1 MKLGNI
7 SQTIVPVPNFYIEGK
22 KLTNEIPILPKSV
35 NKSTLDAVSR
45 SNRNKSLQKNKRNH
59 SYFRDRDLFSS
70 FYDLNLCNNP
80 RPFKKE
86 IDTNE
91 KKYIPIYDREN
102 YPRNSDLKNT
112 YFPDIIDTFKVKTH
126 KNIDK
131 KNGISC
137 LRDFL
142 ESTNLNKFLKP
153 NLRDE
158 IMHNATILIKK
169 INSDFDIK
177 EWNDFD
183 CRTTFSRIHQPAY
196 SPLIDAIN
204 ASKTIQQDFRN
215 SLKNKTLSLRTIN
228 DKTKMILE
236 KNLQKQE
243 SEEKEKKEKKKEI
256 NKQEIDKL
264 LNNNKNNLQ
273 RLRKSCINPNEYSK
287 KDMEFIEKN
296 KSLTKKIN
304 NGVLYKDFPS
314 KTRMEFTEKKILPIF
329 RKYRASDSFS
339 FDKNDYKCLKENFCC
354 QNSMWT
360 RPLHNDA
367 FKIDN

>member
-22 KLTNEIPILPKSV
+22 NLANEIAILPKSI
-35 NKSTLDAVSR
+35 NKSTLDAISTR
-45 SNRNKSLQKNKRNH
+45 RRRIPKNKRNR

-70 FYDLNLCNNP
+70 FYDLNLSNNP

-86 IDTNE
+86 MDTNE
-91 KKYIPIYDREN
+91 KKYVPIYDREN
-102 YPRNSDLKNT
+102 YPRNSDLKHT

-142 ESTNLNKFLKP
+142 ENTNLNKFLKP

-158 IMHNATILIKK
+158 IMHNAKVLVDK

-177 EWNDFD
+177 QWNDFD
-183 CRTTFSRIHQPAY
+183 CRTTFSQTHQPAY
-196 SPLIDAIN
+196 SPLIDSIN
-204 ASKTIQQDFRN
+204 ASKTIQQDFKTF
-215 SLKNKTLSLRTIN
+215 LKNKTLSLRTIN

-243 SEEKEKKEKKKEI
+243 SEEKEQKEKNNKIKPKEI
-256 NKQEIDKL
+256 ENL
-264 LNNNKNNLQ
+264 LNNNRNNLA
-273 RLRKSCINPNEYSK
+273 RLRKSCINPYEYSK

-296 KSLTKKIN
+296 KSVTKKIN

-314 KTRMEFTEKKILPIF
+314 KTRMEFTEKKIMPIF

-339 FDKNDYKCLKENFCC
+339 FDKSDYKCLRENFCC

-360 RPLHNDA
+360 RPLHYDA
-367 FKIDN
+367 FKVDN